1 LSIGVDDHSV
11 VTNRARP
18 RDLPLAPCDFKHA
31 AGPRIKLGIGRVE
44 QTSPEAKKK
53 PDHMITGATTM
64 KTIIL
69 STMLAIVVATT
80 GAVSA
85 SAKPYQGLPSWAV
98 EVFTPTR

>member
-1 LSIGVDDHSV
+1 
-11 VTNRARP
+11 
-18 RDLPLAPCDFKHA
+18 
-31 AGPRIKLGIGRVE
+31 
-44 QTSPEAKKK
+44 
-53 PDHMITGATTM
+53 M

-98 EVFTPTR
+98 QAFTPSN